1 MRTLYRIKLEILICL
16 LLVLATSAVYWQVRE
31 FSFVNYD
38 DDSYVT
44 DNPHVRD
51 GLTFE
56 NVAWAFTTGHASNWL
71 PMTWLSH
78 MLDCQLYGLDPAGH
92 HLTSVVLH
100 ILNSFLLFGA
110 FRTMTGHVW
119 QSGFAAA
126 LFALHPLHVESV
138 AWVAERK
145 DVLSTVFWM
154 LTIWSYADYVA
165 SKVASKA
172 RRAYL
177 LTLALF
183 ALGLMAK
190 PMLVTLPFVLL
201 LLDLWPLRRM
211 STSRRTGGADGLRK
225 GSSLLSLILEKW
237 PFLILAA
244 ASSTATFVVQHTGG
258 AVRSL
263 EEWPLDVRIG
273 NALVSYAAYLG
284 KALVPRDLA
293 VFYPHHG
300 APPVAHV
307 ALACVL
313 LVAVSLVV
321 IRVWKKHPYLAVG
334 WFWYVGTLVPV
345 IGLVQVGAQAMADR
359 YTYVPLIGVFIMVG
373 WGVPAVTQ
381 GWRFR
386 RTGLAT
392 AALVVLPFLMVGAH
406 RQVRHWE
413 NSITLFEHALE
424 ATANNYIAHNNLG
437 MALAEEGRHD
447 EAMRQYLLASEVNPN
462 FAKAHFNLGAAS
474 YEKGRAAEAVVHYL
488 RALHLDPE
496 WQEAHYNVG
505 IALASVGQLDEAVHH
520 YGEALR
526 IDPRDARSL
535 NNLANVLVKQ
545 GKMDEAIR
553 RYSEALQADPDD
565 AAAHNNLGATL
576 ASQRRFGEAILHFRR
591 ALELEPGDVH
601 ASANLERAMAE
612 KARAR

>member
-1 MRTLYRIKLEILICL
+1 MRTLYRIRLEILICL
-16 LLVLATSAVYWQVRE
+16 FLVLATFAVYWQVRE

-56 NVAWAFTTGHASNWL
+56 NVEWAFSTGYASNWF

-100 ILNSFLLFGA
+100 ILNSVLLFCA
-110 FRTMTGHVW
+110 FRTMAGDVW

-145 DVLSTVFWM
+145 DVLSTLFWM
-154 LTIWSYADYVA
+154 LTIWSYANYVTC
-165 SKVASKA
+165 KGKG
-172 RRAYL
+172 AYL
-177 LTLALF
+177 LTLVLF

-211 STSRRTGGADGLRK
+211 SATPRTGSGDGLRK
-225 GSSLLSLILEKW
+225 GSTLLSLILEKW
-237 PFLILAA
+237 PFLMLAA
-244 ASSTATFVVQHTGG
+244 ASSTATFIAQRSGG

-273 NALVSYAAYLG
+273 NALVSYVAYLG
-284 KALVPRDLA
+284 RALVPRDLA
-293 VFYPHHG
+293 VFYPHTG
-300 APPVAHV
+300 APPTLQV

-313 LVAVSLVV
+313 LVVVSLVV
-321 IRVWKKHPYLAVG
+321 IRAWKKQPYLAVG
-334 WFWYVGTLVPV
+334 WFWYLGTLVPV

-359 YTYVPLIGVFIMVG
+359 YTYVPLIGVFTMVG
-373 WGVPAVTQ
+373 WGVPALTR
-381 GWRFR
+381 GWRFH

-392 AALVVLPFLMVGAH
+392 AAAVVLPVLMVSAH
-406 RQVRHWE
+406 MQVRYWE
-413 NSITLFEHALE
+413 NSVTLFEHALE

-437 MALAEEGRHD
+437 MALAKEGRHA
-447 EAMRQYLLASEVNPN
+447 EAAQQYRLAVEVNPN

-474 YEKGRAAEAVVHYL
+474 YEAGRAAEAVVHYL
-488 RALHLDPE
+488 RALQLDPD
-496 WQEAHYNVG
+496 WREAHYNVG
-505 IALASVGQLDEAVHH
+505 IALASVGELDEAVRH
-520 YGEALR
+520 YLEAIR
-526 IDPRDARSL
+526 IDPHDARSL

-553 RYSEALQADPDD
+553 RFSEALQADPDD

-601 ASANLERAMAE
+601 ASTNLDRAMAHE
-612 KARAR
+612 ARAR

>member
-1 MRTLYRIKLEILICL
+1 MRTLYRIRLEILICL

-44 DNPHVRD
+44 DNPHVRE

-56 NVAWAFTTGHASNWL
+56 NLAWAFTTGHASNWL

-92 HLTSVVLH
+92 HLTSVSLH
-100 ILNSFLLFGA
+100 ILNSVLLFCA
-110 FRTMTGHVW
+110 FRTMTGHLW

-145 DVLSTVFWM
+145 DVLSTLFWM
-154 LTIWSYADYVA
+154 LTIWSHANYVA
-165 SKVASKA
+165 SPGK
-172 RRAYL
+172 RAYL
-177 LTLALF
+177 LTLVLF

-201 LLDLWPLRRM
+201 LLDLWPLRRI
-211 STSRRTGGADGLRK
+211 STTRPTGSADGLRK
-225 GSSLLSLILEKW
+225 ETTLLSLLLEKW
-237 PFLILAA
+237 PFLMLAA
-244 ASSTATFVVQHTGG
+244 ASSTATFVAQQSGG

-284 KALVPRDLA
+284 KALVPSDLA

-300 APPVAHV
+300 APPVARV

-313 LVAVSLVV
+313 LVVVSLVV
-321 IRVWKKHPYLAVG
+321 IRAWKKHPYLTVG
-334 WFWYVGTLVPV
+334 WCWYVGTLVPV

-359 YTYVPLIGVFIMVG
+359 YTYVPLIGVFIMLG
-373 WGVPAVTQ
+373 WGVPALTQ

-386 RTGLAT
+386 RAGLAT
-392 AALVVLPFLMVGAH
+392 AALVVLPALMVRAH
-406 RQVRHWE
+406 GQVRHWE
-413 NSITLFEHALE
+413 NSVSLFEHALE
-424 ATANNYIAHNNLG
+424 AAANNYIAHNNLG
-437 MALAEEGRHD
+437 MALAEEGKHA
-447 EAMRQYLLASEVNPN
+447 EAMQQYLLASEANPN

-474 YEKGRAAEAVVHYL
+474 YEKGRAAEAVVHYV
-488 RALHLDPE
+488 RALHLDPD
-496 WQEAHYNVG
+496 WREAHYNVG
-505 IALASVGQLDEAVHH
+505 IALASLGQLDEAVHH
-520 YGEALR
+520 YVEAVR

-601 ASANLERAMAE
+601 ATANLERAVADQ
-612 KARAR
+612 ARTR